1 MHAGVLCREMV
12 RVSITTPGTTR
23 RRVLDLPDESEVAAV
38 RRVVARE
45 LGSPYERLK
54 LITDGKALEDER
66 SSTPLTV
73 KFVDGD
79 SLIAMVVPKPPPR
92 HISSRD
98 GEIEDEDEDL
108 RFKLPESAT
117 PLQRQVATFLRS
129 KLKVPDVALIVLF
142 SISLRTWLLTILWF
156 VLLPLARRWDLGPLY
171 IITTIFLVIF
181 MNLGKRQPG
190 EASAYSIFNEDFREL
205 PGTLNAERLDRDIRA
220 GQF

>member
-1 MHAGVLCREMV
+1 MVLQ
-12 RVSITTPGTTR
+12 
-23 RRVLDLPDESEVAAV
+23 
-38 RRVVARE
+38 
-45 LGSPYERLK
+45 
-54 LITDGKALEDER
+54 
-66 SSTPLTV
+66 
-73 KFVDGD
+73 
-79 SLIAMVVPKPPPR
+79 
-92 HISSRD
+92 
-98 GEIEDEDEDL
+98 

-129 KLKVPDVALIVLF
+129 KLKVPGIAANRLYVHTVNQHCMFLNMIRYWQFGYLYFASTFFLTNLMSSMGADVALIVLF

>member
-1 MHAGVLCREMV
+1 MVLQ
-12 RVSITTPGTTR
+12 
-23 RRVLDLPDESEVAAV
+23 
-38 RRVVARE
+38 
-45 LGSPYERLK
+45 
-54 LITDGKALEDER
+54 
-66 SSTPLTV
+66 
-73 KFVDGD
+73 
-79 SLIAMVVPKPPPR
+79 
-92 HISSRD
+92 
-98 GEIEDEDEDL
+98 